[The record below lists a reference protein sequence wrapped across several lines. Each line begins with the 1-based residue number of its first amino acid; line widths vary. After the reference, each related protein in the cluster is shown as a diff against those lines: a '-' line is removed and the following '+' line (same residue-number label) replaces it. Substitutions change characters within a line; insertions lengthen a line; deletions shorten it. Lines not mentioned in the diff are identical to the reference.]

1 MSSSDARLPARVRS
15 RVFVMGL
22 DVLPEAI
29 ACYRPIAEALIEKL
43 RQADAEQGARLLAE
57 MLVNAEANG
66 IRHLDFLDSEIIRSL
81 FADGAEPAEPLLG
94 LIKAREEKLWGRCGK
109 PGARGRKANWWL

>member
-1 MSSSDARLPARVRS
+1 MSSSGARIPARVRS

-29 ACYRPIAEALIEKL
+29 ACYRPIAEGLIERL
-43 RQADAEQGARLLAE
+43 RQTDADQAARLLAE

-66 IRHLDFLDSEIIRSL
+66 VRHLDFLDSEIIRSL
-81 FADGAEPAEPLLG
+81 FADGEPAEPLLG
-94 LIKAREEKLWGRCGK
+94 LIKARAEKLWGRCGK
-109 PGARGRKANWWL
+109 PGARGRKSNWWL